1 MRNSSTMRVHRLPS
15 VLLLMLLPLSAAG
28 QSALDVAQKA
38 NLMGTWATS
47 CATPIIPANSRA
59 IYYAA
64 PNGQLRR
71 KIDRGAGYP
80 PLDGVVEYIE
90 MINATTVRLRFR
102 TDSSSWGRANGIRM
116 EVVMQ
121 NLSNCHCMRILSAN
135 AQDGS
140 IFIMDGHLTENGE
153 PAPLLEKCAD
163 PSKP

>member
-1 MRNSSTMRVHRLPS
+1 MMRVYCQPS
-15 VLLLMLLPLSAAG
+15 ILLLMLLPLSAAG
-28 QSALDVAQKA
+28 ESALDVAQKA
-38 NLMGTWATS
+38 NLMGAWATS

-80 PLDGVVEYIE
+80 ALDSVVEYIE
-90 MINATTVRLRFR
+90 MIDATTVRLRFR

-116 EVVMQ
+116 EAVMQ
-121 NLSNCHCMRILSAN
+121 NVSHCHCMRILSAN

-140 IFIMDGHLTENGE
+140 LFIKDGHLIENGD

-163 PSKP
+163 PSKSEM